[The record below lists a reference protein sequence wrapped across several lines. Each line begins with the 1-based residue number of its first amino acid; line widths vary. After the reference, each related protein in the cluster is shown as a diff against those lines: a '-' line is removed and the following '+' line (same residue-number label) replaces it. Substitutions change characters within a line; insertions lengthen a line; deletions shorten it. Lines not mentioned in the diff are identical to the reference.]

1 MFKIFK
7 RLTTKELIMIVLV
20 VIFVCLNVYL
30 NLKIPD
36 YMSDITTLLSTKGTK
51 ASDIFA
57 WNTDAPGMRMLLMSF
72 AGFMASVVVGFL
84 AARTAASFTT
94 RLRDDIFHQV
104 LDFSDAE
111 IKKFSI
117 PSLLTRTTNDITQ
130 LQLVLTMGLQ
140 VITQGPIMAIWAIT
154 KIADKMGTGSLPCLS
169 LWQ

>member
-1 MFKIFK
+1 MSGVSNPS
-7 RLTTKELIMIVLV
+7 VL
-20 VIFVCLNVYL
+20 Y
-30 NLKIPD
+30 
-36 YMSDITTLLSTKGTK
+36 
-51 ASDIFA
+51 
-57 WNTDAPGMRMLLMSF
+57 
-72 AGFMASVVVGFL
+72 SVVVGFL

-130 LQLVLTMGLQ
+130 LQMVLTMGLQ

-154 KIADKMGTGSLPCLS
+154 KIADKMEIGSLPCLS